1 MCELL
6 GICANLPV
14 TATLSLDVLARH
26 GGDTGPHKDGWGIGY
41 YQGAAIRL
49 MKEAEAAA
57 GSAWLRFIRDHELQ
71 SPIIL
76 SHIRKATRGART
88 LANTQPFQRELG
100 GRMHLFAHNGNL
112 AGIDDLALA
121 GANRFRPVGETDS
134 EIAFCE
140 LMRRLAVLWDGADG
154 VPALERRHEVIAA
167 FAAEIAPM
175 GPANFLYADGDALFA
190 HGNRCTQAGSGE
202 IGRALAAFGGR
213 RGSLP
218 AGGCVGGLLGD
229 QAGEPEAFAHF
240 LVDQLRRLVVG
251 RRFTGFL
258 PAFADGAQD
267 FHAAI
272 EGGVTPVADFLD
284 GPPAAAAADRLF
296 VVQLTDADAGG
307 YKSFRHVLSLAWDKT
322 WGTNIDST
330 RGKRGTARLDENDD
344 RVAREVLFD
353 DVACVVDHLRVLR
366 TGDRENAVAVGVGEG
381 HEVMQ
386 PVFGQKSRIH
396 VCSCSF
402 SLVVKRKGGQ

>member
-57 GSAWLRFIRDHELQ
+57 GSAWLRFIRDHELR

-76 SHIRKATRGART
+76 SHIRKATRGERT

-112 AGIDDLALA
+112 AGIDGLAPA
-121 GANRFRPVGETDS
+121 GAKRFRPVGDTDS

-154 VPALERRHEVIAA
+154 VPALQRRHEVVAA

-190 HGNRCTQAGSGE
+190 HGNRRTQAGSGE
-202 IGRALAAFGGR
+202 IRPPGLHWLMRQCGAGSETGIDGLELSGEQVEVALVASVPLSDESWQPLEEGAVLCLRAGALAAF
-213 RGSLP
+213 
-218 AGGCVGGLLGD
+218 
-229 QAGEPEAFAHF
+229 
-240 LVDQLRRLVVG
+240 
-251 RRFTGFL
+251 
-258 PAFADGAQD
+258 
-267 FHAAI
+267 
-272 EGGVTPVADFLD
+272 
-284 GPPAAAAADRLF
+284 
-296 VVQLTDADAGG
+296 
-307 YKSFRHVLSLAWDKT
+307 
-322 WGTNIDST
+322 
-330 RGKRGTARLDENDD
+330 
-344 RVAREVLFD
+344 
-353 DVACVVDHLRVLR
+353 
-366 TGDRENAVAVGVGEG
+366 
-381 HEVMQ
+381 
-386 PVFGQKSRIH
+386 
-396 VCSCSF
+396 
-402 SLVVKRKGGQ
+402 